1 MLTIFEVI
9 VVLSILTFGLV
20 VSLASTAKLHCFSVV
35 QPSVSSQLGCGVD
48 MFSASSFHWAIKMRK
63 QIGMVALGP
72 IVDVLIKELLI
83 ERFEPIRVRV
93 QYRVNKAF

>member
-48 MFSASSFHWAIKMRK
+48 MFSASPFHWAVKVWK
-63 QIGMVALGP
+63 QIGVVTLGP
-72 IVDVLIKELLI
+72 LVDILIKGLLM
-83 ERFEPIRVRV
+83 ER
-93 QYRVNKAF
+93 